1 MIRQTVA
8 EYLKERVNAGNV
20 RDKREDET
28 SDSREQ
34 EAADEH

>member
-1 MIRQTVA
+1 MIRQTVE
-8 EYLKERVNAGNV
+8 EYLKERMNAGKV
-20 RDKREDET
+20 QGEGEDKT

>member
-20 RDKREDET
+20 QDKREDKI
-28 SDSREQ
+28 SDSHMKERYFYV
-34 EAADEH
+34 

>member
-8 EYLKERVNAGNV
+8 EYLKEKMNTGNV
-20 RDKREDET
+20 RDEGEDKT
-28 SDSREQ
+28 SDGREQ

>member
-20 RDKREDET
+20 QDEREDKT
-28 SDSREQ
+28 SDSQDEREVK
-34 EAADEH
+34 A

>member
-8 EYLKERVNAGNV
+8 EYLKERMNAGNAQGG
-20 RDKREDET
+20 REDKS